1 MTMENMA
8 GHGEKEKDLYRKT
21 SRKYVFSCQGMRCM
35 LFVSHLVYFNI
46 TLVVSVHGARVVAS
60 SSKQGWEETTCRIHK
75 AASVVRTDAPHDCAV
90 VAKP

>member
-1 MTMENMA
+1 MVC
-8 GHGEKEKDLYRKT
+8 H
-21 SRKYVFSCQGMRCM
+21 
-35 LFVSHLVYFNI
+35 FNI

-75 AASVVRTDAPHDCAV
+75 VASVVRTDAPHDCAV